1 MQLETSLKNYGK
13 DLLAMSA
20 PLKPSEVELFKEGTH
35 SLTMVDSVAFYAS
48 GTVVVQAFKDNYELS
63 ACLGDD
69 VTYQGEDYI
78 LEDVVYPRIYL
89 RKDTFVTPVHIVAFV
104 ASKID
109 VAL

>member
-13 DLLAMSA
+13 DLLAMAA
-20 PLKPSEVELFKEGTH
+20 PLKSSEVELFKEGTH
-35 SLTMVDSVAFYAS
+35 SLTMLDGAAFYAS
-48 GTVVVQAFKDNYELS
+48 GTVVVQGFKDNYELS

-69 VTYQGEDYI
+69 VTHQGEDYI

-89 RKDTFVTPVHIVAFV
+89 RKDTNVTPVHIVAFV